1 METLLALLTGG
12 LVAAGVY
19 LMLDRN
25 LLRFIYGFVLLS
37 NAANLLIFAGGRL
50 ASSRPPLV
58 PAGQMA
64 PPEAIANPL
73 PQALIL
79 TAIVIGFAL
88 VAFLLVL
95 LLRARRDLGDDC
107 AGAPPRTESP

>member
-1 METLLALLTGG
+1 MGTLLALLSGG

-25 LLRFIYGFVLLS
+25 RLRFVYGFVLLS

-50 ASSRPPLV
+50 GSPRPPLV
-58 PAGQMA
+58 PPGAAA
-64 PPEAIANPL
+64 PVEATANPL
-73 PQALIL
+73 TQAMIL

-88 VAFLLVL
+88 VSFLLVL
-95 LLRARRDLGDDC
+95 LLRAFEQPSDGDETDE
-107 AGAPPRTESP
+107 PTTEES